1 LFSGEGRNFDTHAHT
16 PKMPLK
22 PKEKKHRIWMGNYF
36 IMSKYI
42 DNPSN
47 NPRSCFLRVVWNF
60 LWFGTKQ
67 LPERSG
73 HTNPEPIRSLCLKF
87 AKNNIQKCQ
96 KIRVFSEI
104 PKVFSHKN
112 RRMGPSGAQA
122 LSELALFFS
131 PTIRYPWWKAQG
143 CYLADTKKLK
153 LAGCFSFDFSQ
164 GVDTSK
170 GHDQMIK
177 RGWLVNGLKKMG
189 VLYI

>member
-1 LFSGEGRNFDTHAHT
+1 
-16 PKMPLK
+16 MPLK